1 MFYTSI
7 FHNLYLKIL
16 FSFSKSKPMIIKEFD
31 VHRFFSVFFILYYL
45 SNKSSNTI
53 KLKHLFFCAKN
64 FHLTIFQS
72 FLLNPT
78 KTAFTFST
86 KTAFTFC
93 IAFLGS
99 SCYNNLLKKQVLFG
113 KNIKMRG
120 EIMDGSSGS
129 RSTDMV
135 FIYCQN
141 FATTHRLYSDRLM
154 LPLYMNHH
162 CPFLKLHYIGA
173 RRV

>member
-1 MFYTSI
+1 MILEIYISTKLILLYIFTYFFIFALHVLSHFCNYFFYHILFYTSI

-16 FSFSKSKPMIIKEFD
+16 FSFSKSKPMIIKGFD

-78 KTAFTFST
+78 KTAFTF
-86 KTAFTFC
+86 
-93 IAFLGS
+93 
-99 SCYNNLLKKQVLFG
+99 
-113 KNIKMRG
+113 
-120 EIMDGSSGS
+120 D
-129 RSTDMV
+129 
-135 FIYCQN
+135 
-141 FATTHRLYSDRLM
+141 
-154 LPLYMNHH
+154 
-162 CPFLKLHYIGA
+162 
-173 RRV
+173 